1 MGARGA
7 SGDLRAVTETCLE
20 RARALRAQAREGM
33 QAVEQTRKAARVLRL
48 EASRIR
54 LAVIVKRA
62 RRQAR

>member
-1 MGARGA
+1 
-7 SGDLRAVTETCLE
+7 VTAACLE

-54 LAVIVKRA
+54 LAVIVERA
-62 RRQAR
+62 RRRAR